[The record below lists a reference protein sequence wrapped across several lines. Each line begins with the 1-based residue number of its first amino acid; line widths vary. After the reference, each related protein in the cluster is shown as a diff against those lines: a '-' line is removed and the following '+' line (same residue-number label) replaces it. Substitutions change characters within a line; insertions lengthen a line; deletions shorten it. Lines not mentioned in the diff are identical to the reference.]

1 MARRPLGGGY
11 KAIEIGVGQDQ
22 LDAIDV
28 ARARHGWSRAEWFR
42 RASAALLRA
51 DRDALHRAQVAVS
64 EGDDD
69 EGEAEEVDLDDAVED
84 LDDPD
89 RQGGT
94 GTTGPIVARG
104 ASAMA
109 HSRWAGWYPQ
119 DLTDAEVVAD
129 LRRCTPGGTVYL
141 RRPRSLPDA
150 LIHAYVDTPAEVE
163 RLHRFGAVPS
173 RFYRVI
179 GPDDPA

>member
-1 MARRPLGGGY
+1 MARRALGGGY
-11 KAIEIGVGQDQ
+11 KAIEIGVGQDH
-22 LDAIDV
+22 LDALDA
-28 ARARHGWSRAEWFR
+28 ARERHGWSRAEWFR

-51 DRDALHRAQVAVS
+51 DRAALLRAQAAVS

-69 EGEAEEVDLDDAVED
+69 EGEPEDVDLEDAVED

-89 RQGGT
+89 RPGGT
-94 GTTGPIVARG
+94 GTTGPIIARG

-109 HSRWAGWYPQ
+109 KGRWAGWYPQ
-119 DLTDAEVVAD
+119 DLTDAEIVAD

-141 RRPRSLPDA
+141 RRPKSHPDA
-150 LIHAYVDTPAEVE
+150 LVHAYVDTAAEVASSAA
-163 RLHRFGAVPS
+163 FGTRPAP
-173 RFYRVI
+173 FYRVI